1 MILSAIVRVLWS
13 VVDPILN
20 RIPEISID
28 YSGISSSS
36 VYQWIRAAL
45 YFIPTHTVAAILSL
59 TLALWVLRIVISLLH
74 SLWDSLPIV

>member
-1 MILSAIVRVLWS
+1 MILSAIVRVIWS

-28 YSGISSSS
+28 YGGISSSAI
-36 VYQWIRAAL
+36 YQWLRAGL
-45 YFIPTHTVAAILSL
+45 YFIPTHTVATILSL
-59 TLALWVLRIVISLLH
+59 TLALWILRIAISLLH